1 MKTEVAAKDDDT
13 TTASW
18 DSLILKLPEMIRFV
32 DKAMDEKRE
41 LLITDDSGVSTSMA
55 LVIVHILIKRRIR
68 LEPAIQHLR
77 KVRRQAKLSESHF
90 IGLKELQQELDQ
102 RKLDRLEDRL
112 RTSAVL
118 SVGF

>member
-1 MKTEVAAKDDDT
+1 MTTQVQAKDDDT
-13 TTASW
+13 TPASW
-18 DSLILKLPEMIRFV
+18 ENMLTKLPEMIRFL
-32 DKAMDEKRE
+32 DMAMDEGRE
-41 LLITDDSGVSTSMA
+41 LLITDDSGISTSMA

-68 LEPAIQHLR
+68 LDPAIEHLT
-77 KVRRQAKLSESHF
+77 KVRRQSKLSESMYL
-90 IGLKELQQELDQ
+90 GLRELQDELDQ